1 MNKVIPFNT
10 VTFDALL
17 SHNAEHLN
25 AEFRCEKNPKFRAI
39 VRKGQ
44 IRIGVRTSL
53 SGRRH
58 CKILGGYPLNSIPK
72 LLKQAEQYIGLLS
85 QEPSLIESITLNQ
98 VFELYWKPYAEKNL
112 KDIKTP
118 LSRWNNHV
126 TKSALGRSK
135 ISKIKPVDIE
145 QLLSDI
151 ADKELAPA
159 TVNKV
164 HMLISKVFSL
174 AIKHELCSRNPCK
187 SIPQRSEDNVIKTV
201 FDEQQASL
209 FIELA
214 MKDSSYHQARALLLS
229 LYTGMR
235 ISEVTNLKLE
245 NVVSSQFLDLK
256 TTKNGKP
263 FRVYLNQPAQQLVE
277 ELVRSTHCEYLFPS
291 SRNRNQPI
299 AYPRAA
305 FERILVKMK
314 GKGAELDPS
323 GIYTI
328 HMLRRTFSVLLYQ
341 KTESLYLVSQALNHS
356 STIVTQRYTSIFGND
371 MYDRVNQLNDFFINE
386 EKENA

>member
-1 MNKVIPFNT
+1 MNKVIPFNA
-10 VTFDALL
+10 VTFDAFLAQ
-17 SHNAEHLN
+17 NEEHIN
-25 AEFRCEKNPKFRAI
+25 VEFRCEKNPKFRAI
-39 VRKGQ
+39 VRKGY
-44 IRIGVRTSL
+44 IRLGVRTSL
-53 SGRRH
+53 SGKRH
-58 CKILGGYPLNSIPK
+58 CKMLAQYPQTSPAK
-72 LLKQAEQYIGLLS
+72 FLKQAEQYIGLLS
-85 QEPSLIESITLNQ
+85 QEPSLIESITLGQ
-98 VFELYWKPYAEKNL
+98 AFELYWKPYAEKNL

-118 LSRWNNHV
+118 LSRWSNHIA
-126 TKSALGRSK
+126 TSALGRSK

-151 ADKELAPA
+151 ADKGLAPA
-159 TVNKV
+159 TINKV
-164 HMLISKVFSL
+164 HMLLSKVFNL
-174 AIKHELCSRNPCK
+174 AIKHGLCSRNPCK
-187 SIPQRSEDNVIKTV
+187 SIAQRAENNVVKTV
-201 FDEQQASL
+201 FNEQQAAL

-214 MKDSSYHQARALLLS
+214 MKDTSCHPRALLLS

-235 ISEVTNLKLE
+235 ISEVTNLKLK

-256 TTKNGKP
+256 MTKNGKP

-277 ELVRSTHCEYLFPS
+277 ELVRSTHNEYLFPS

-305 FERILVKMK
+305 FERILAKMK
-314 GKGAELDPS
+314 EKGAELDPN
-323 GIYTI
+323 GVYTI
-328 HMLRRTFSVLLYQ
+328 HALRRSFSVFLYQ